1 MKTTITM
8 TKYTCKCPPNSPFHW
23 RDNPRPSIFATDNG
37 ARLSINQ
44 SAVVDRE
51 REKGRDIS
59 HVAGLS
65 TKSQIDRLMSFKQ
78 FTVYTR
84 AK

>member
-1 MKTTITM
+1 MK
-8 TKYTCKCPPNSPFHW
+8 KWCSCAAGSPFHW
-23 RDNPRPSIFATDNG
+23 RDDPRPSIFAADNSVK
-37 ARLSINQ
+37 LSINQ

-51 REKGRDIS
+51 RQKGHDIS

-65 TKSQIDRLMSFKQ
+65 AKSHSERILNVRQ

>member
-1 MKTTITM
+1 MK
-8 TKYTCKCPPNSPFHW
+8 CNCPIDSPFRW
-23 RDNPRPSIFATDNG
+23 RENPRPSIFATDNG

-51 REKGRDIS
+51 REKGNDIS
-59 HVAGLS
+59 HVPGLS
-65 TKSQIDRLMSFKQ
+65 TKSARILDVRQ

>member
-1 MKTTITM
+1 MK
-8 TKYTCKCPPNSPFHW
+8 CSCPAGSPFHW
-23 RDNPRPSIFATDNG
+23 KDEKRPSIFATDNSVK
-37 ARLSINQ
+37 LSINQ

-51 REKGRDIS
+51 REKGHDIS

-65 TKSQIDRLMSFKQ
+65 AKSHSERILNVRQ

>member
-1 MKTTITM
+1 MK
-8 TKYTCKCPPNSPFHW
+8 CNCPIDSPFRW
-23 RDNPRPSIFATDNG
+23 RENPRPSIFATDNG

-51 REKGRDIS
+51 REKGHDIS

-65 TKSQIDRLMSFKQ
+65 TKSHSERILNVRQ

>member
-1 MKTTITM
+1 MKCNCSID
-8 TKYTCKCPPNSPFHW
+8 SPFRW
-23 RDNPRPSIFATDNG
+23 RENLRPSIFATDNG

-51 REKGRDIS
+51 REKGHDIS
-59 HVAGLS
+59 HVPGLS
-65 TKSQIDRLMSFKQ
+65 TKSARILDVRQ